1 MTVNPRLVGAALAAL
16 ACSLVPGRADGQ
28 IIRGLVAE
36 QLSLAPAQGAV
47 VVLLRVVEPDGLES
61 VGMTTTDGTGAFSL
75 AAPGPGVYRLQAD
88 LDGLASP
95 LSPKVELGP
104 GTESTDEVALLLPSP
119 LLHLALGCQLEA
131 PEGTA
136 AVVGTVRDPDTGVPL
151 PDALITA
158 TWQEGRMVRRLEAQT
173 GASGRY
179 RICGLPAEAGTVRFQ
194 AQLLGRSSPQGEV
207 EIGGPSVVFHDLAIS
222 VVSTVEQPK
231 DVIQEQILLEA
242 AAQTLGDL
250 HGQIRDQISGAPLP
264 YTVVRILGTPHQTL
278 TDETGHF
285 LFEDL
290 TPDSYTLEIRNLGY
304 AVTSDPVE
312 VPPGK
317 DVLVSLKVAP
327 QVVELEGLEV
337 TTRSAVE
344 RITRLTPFRM
354 DLAFGEAMALEEQR
368 GARAFEILRRTSPGL
383 RVTEIYREAGPPT
396 VCIQTNRRIQS
407 LTDMPSVVGDRI
419 NIMESSLPSIKCG
432 NVQVVVDGVKIPDG
446 PEYLLRTPAVEI
458 ESMEFVSPV
467 QAQILYGVGGD
478 TSNGVVVIYTRGKGP
493 YASPLRN
500 RRN

>member
-1 MTVNPRLVGAALAAL
+1 MALRLAGAALSAL
-16 ACSLVPGRADGQ
+16 VLCLTPAQLDGQ
-28 IIRGLVAE
+28 VIRGLVAE

-61 VGMTTTDGTGAFSL
+61 VGMTTTDGTGAFSVP
-75 AAPGPGVYRLQAD
+75 APGPGVYRLQAD

-95 LSPKVELGP
+95 LSPKLEVAP
-104 GTESTDEVALLLPSP
+104 GTDGVDDVALILPSP

-136 AVVGTVRDPDTGVPL
+136 AVVGTVRDPATGVPL

-158 TWQEGRMVRRLEAQT
+158 TWQEGRMVRRLEADT
-173 GASGRY
+173 DAAGRY
-179 RICGLPAEAGTVRFQ
+179 RLCGLPAEAGTVRFQ
-194 AQLLGRSSPQGEV
+194 AELLGRSSRRGEV
-207 EIGGPSVVFHDLAIS
+207 EIKGSSVVFHDLAIE
-222 VVSTVEQPK
+222 VAPTAEQPK

-264 YTVVRILGTPHQTL
+264 FTVVRIVGTPHQTV
-278 TDETGHF
+278 TDEAGRF
-285 LFEDL
+285 VFENL

-304 AVTSDPVE
+304 AVTSDPVD

-317 DVLVSLKVAP
+317 DVLLSLKVAP

-383 RVTEIYREAGPPT
+383 RVTEVYREVGPPA

-407 LTDMPSVVGDRI
+407 LTDVASVVGDRI
-419 NIMESSLPSIKCG
+419 NIMESSLPSNQCG
-432 NVQVVVDGVKIPDG
+432 NVQVVVDGVKIHDG

-467 QAQILYGVGGD
+467 QAQILYGMGGD
-478 TSNGVVVIYTRGKGP
+478 TSNGVVVVYTRGKGP

-500 RRN
+500 KR